1 MSRLVDAAA
10 PGIILLAGLMMILGC
25 GLLID
30 GWGRSSD
37 QDARSDATA
46 SGPLWWPTWR
56 ATLLRSPIRGVVA
69 PVCVGLVAY
78 LATAWPLPSIVLG
91 VGIRVVLMSSERS
104 ARRIGQ
110 DLKRLEALSS
120 WVENLRDVLI
130 AGEQPLGAI
139 LATSRRVDPDL
150 APAVRRLS
158 FGLQH
163 GDAGRALRRFADDLD
178 DPVADLV
185 VTGLLAAF
193 ERGGRSA
200 EMLTRVAE
208 QTRQSI
214 ERRRIVEAERA
225 PLVREVQIVTAIM
238 ALLMVGIIL
247 TARTGYLPVYSTSV
261 GQAVLAGAL
270 ILFGALAARTRRL
283 AAFPRPARY
292 LIGAGR

>member
-30 GWGRSSD
+30 GWGRSGD

-270 ILFGALAARTRRL
+270 ILFGTLAARTRRL